1 MTRRAMLAIGG
12 FFVAVV
18 ALWWILFVVVPGW
31 RAGNQQAT
39 DATAGPTGPPTGAS
53 TSAERKI
60 TATLYYVAEDGMSL
74 VPAQRE
80 VTFGEPVVNQAR
92 LIVDAQLAAVQPP
105 LASAVPPGTKLRA
118 LFVTEQGEAFV
129 DLSSEIT
136 TNHPGGA
143 LEELFTVYT
152 IVNALTVNLPAITH
166 VQILVDGKEADTLA
180 GHVDLRQPLTKNL
193 TWVTADNPS

>member
-1 MTRRAMLAIGG
+1 MTRRTLFAIAG
-12 FFVAVV
+12 FVVAAA
-18 ALWWILFVVVPGW
+18 ALWWILFVAVPGW
-31 RAGNQQAT
+31 RGRTQEAT
-39 DATAGPTGPPTGAS
+39 DAAPGPTGPPTGAA

-80 VTFGEPVVNQAR
+80 VTFGEPVVAQAR
-92 LIVDAQLAAVQPP
+92 AIVEAQLAPVQPP

-136 TNHPGGA
+136 TN
-143 LEELFTVYT
+143 
-152 IVNALTVNLPAITH
+152 
-166 VQILVDGKEADTLA
+166 QILVDGKEAETLA

-193 TWVTADNPS
+193 TWIRADNPS